1 MVPAASDPSD
11 IRSIAVSAE
20 DVVAAVETARTS
32 DREAVLRV
40 TPPFSGR
47 MRARLH
53 VRLDSEPADTGTV
66 HVDPEQLLTAD
77 APAYPRPAETA
88 DRLRADSETAYT
100 VERHRKRH
108 EKAVEEWRASLG
120 DHIRDRVTLD
130 TATGSVAVDVY
141 VLG

>member
-1 MVPAASDPSD
+1 MAPAASDPTD

-32 DREAVLRV
+32 DRDAVLRI

-53 VRLDSEPADTGTV
+53 VRLRDDETDTGAV

-77 APAYPRPAETA
+77 ALAYPRPAETE
-88 DRLRADSETAYT
+88 DRLRADPETEYT
-100 VERHRKRH
+100 VERHRERH
-108 EKAVEEWRASLG
+108 EAAVEEWRAALT
-120 DHIRDRVTLD
+120 DHVRDRVTLD
-130 TATGSVAVDVY
+130 TPAGSHAVDVY